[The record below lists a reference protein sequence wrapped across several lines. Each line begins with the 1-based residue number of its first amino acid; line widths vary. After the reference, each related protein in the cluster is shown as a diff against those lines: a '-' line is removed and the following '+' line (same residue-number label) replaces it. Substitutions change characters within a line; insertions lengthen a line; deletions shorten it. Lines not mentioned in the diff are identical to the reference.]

1 MLGHPLYQNQALT
14 QLCLTPAL
22 IPVKPTL
29 GFTLNINDEY
39 TPHRQSGSNWQCE
52 SKWVIDWDLE
62 IQQSIHNQISTV
74 VLWKKMRNT

>member
-1 MLGHPLYQNQALT
+1 MRASLEKQGKISKGVFMLGRPLYQNQALT

-39 TPHRQSGSNWQCE
+39 TPHR
-52 SKWVIDWDLE
+52 
-62 IQQSIHNQISTV
+62 
-74 VLWKKMRNT
+74 